1 MQVRDYQPRRILMG
15 FRINTNVASLAAQ
28 RSLSTN
34 TRETEGN
41 LAKLSSGSR
50 ITKASDDAAGLAISE
65 KMKANIRSMKQADRN
80 ANDGISMIQT
90 AEGAL
95 NETSSILTRMREL
108 AIQTSSDTVG
118 DSERSMTNM
127 EYQNLK
133 QELDRISQVTEFNG
147 QKLLDGNG
155 KKFEFQIGVNND
167 GFQDR
172 IGYDSS
178 QVNARMSSLGVSE
191 LDVSTKDGSQSS
203 LQSVDQ
209 AIEKVSGY
217 RAFLGAIQNRLISTS
232 NNLQVNVENLS
243 QANSRI
249 RDVDYADATAAQAK
263 NSILNSAGTSVLAQA
278 NMTGQNAL
286 KLIG

>member
-1 MQVRDYQPRRILMG
+1 MG
-15 FRINTNVASLAAQ
+15 FRINTNIASIAAQ
-28 RSLSTN
+28 RNLGVNNRESESVLS
-34 TRETEGN
+34 
-41 LAKLSSGSR
+41 KLSSGTR
-50 ITKASDDAAGLAISE
+50 ITKAADDAAGLAISE

-90 AEGAL
+90 AEGGL
-95 NETSSILTRMREL
+95 NEASSILTRMREL
-108 AIQTSSDTVG
+108 AVQTASDTVG

-155 KKFEFQIGVNND
+155 KKYDFQIGVNND
-167 GFQDR
+167 DFQDR
-172 IGYDSS
+172 IGYDSNV
-178 QVNARMSSLGVSE
+178 VNTRIDQLGISE
-191 LDVSTKDGSQSS
+191 LDVSSKEGSQSS
-203 LQSVDQ
+203 LANVDQ

-217 RAFLGAIQNRLISTS
+217 RAFLGAIQNRLTSTS
-232 NNLQVNVENLS
+232 NNLQVTSENLS

-249 RDVDYADATAAQAK
+249 RDVDYADATAQQAK
-263 NSILNSAGTSVLAQA
+263 NSILTAAGTSVLAQA
-278 NMTGQNAL
+278 NSSGQGAL